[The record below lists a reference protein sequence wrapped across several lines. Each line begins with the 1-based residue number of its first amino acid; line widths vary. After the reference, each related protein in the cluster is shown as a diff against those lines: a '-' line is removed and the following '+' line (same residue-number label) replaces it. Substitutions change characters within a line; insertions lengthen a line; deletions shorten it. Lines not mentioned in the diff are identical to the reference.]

1 MNRNSSSWTGRASR
15 SMADAFGP
23 YVTHEL
29 HPMPE
34 PKPKHDAA
42 DIALYIVAVI
52 AVLVIVHFAN

>member
-1 MNRNSSSWTGRASR
+1 MNARRFPRT
-15 SMADAFGP
+15 MQDAFGP
-23 YVTHEL
+23 YTDNRL

-42 DIALYIVAVI
+42 DIALYIVAMI

>member
-1 MNRNSSSWTGRASR
+1 MNTRRFPR
-15 SMADAFGP
+15 SMAEAFGP
-23 YVTHEL
+23 YTDNRL

-52 AVLVIVHFAN
+52 AILVIVHFAN